1 MNGNMLRNFEK
12 TPTVKPCPPP
22 HPPSPHPEPFTSR
35 TVRPVDVTPRP
46 RSITLDLAARLG
58 VLRQSGNEVRTDT
71 LCGHLVFDG
80 SARRLAC
87 GDILCAYPDCDNE
100 HLDHCGDCRAV
111 VLSS

>member
-1 MNGNMLRNFEK
+1 M
-12 TPTVKPCPPP
+12 PTTALALAAPGTV
-22 HPPSPHPEPFTSR
+22 HDTNAQAGRRDASPE
-35 TVRPVDVTPRP
+35 VA
-46 RSITLDLAARLG
+46 TLDLAARLG
-58 VLRQSGNEVRTDT
+58 VLHQSGNEVRTDT